1 MYKRRGFA
9 PLEITIANGSS
20 KRFLTGFTLI
30 ELLVVISII
39 ALLMSIL
46 LPAMRKV
53 RDQAKA
59 AICLSNLHEW
69 GIACKIYTGDNKG
82 RMPDLHE
89 YDWITPLYPYFK
101 DIKLVLCPSASKPY
115 YVPEPEEDLLGG
127 KFKAWVEWRDYDG
140 DGEREIVIGSYGIN
154 MYIGENDIGD
164 RGDKIWKTILMKGS
178 AYVPVLTDS
187 AQSEDSPYPSDD
199 PPLWDGQIYT
209 RDPKD
214 LHEIR
219 DRCIDR
225 HLKHINVLFADWH
238 VSRVTLKGLWRL
250 WWHRDWVRDLGWQG
264 MPTEWDEPGH
274 WMFGYPD

>member
-1 MYKRRGFA
+1 
-9 PLEITIANGSS
+9 LGS
-20 KRFLTGFTLI
+20 TLI

-46 LPAMRKV
+46 LPALRKV

-59 AICLSNLHEW
+59 AICLSNLYEW

-89 YDWITPLYPYFK
+89 YDWITPLYPYYK

-115 YVPEPEEDLLGG
+115 YIPAPEEDLLGG

-164 RGDKIWKTILMKGS
+164 RGDMLWKTILMKGS

-187 AQSEDSPYPSDD
+187 AQSEDSPYPTDD
-199 PPLWDGQIYT
+199 PPLWDGQIYS

-214 LHEIR
+214 VHEIR
-219 DRCIDR
+219 DRCIDIDR

-250 WWHRDWVRDLGWQG
+250 WWHRDWVEELKAAG